1 MSRKKV
7 GEPIAAGER
16 PPEVLELLNKSP
28 EARKEFYQAYWA
40 DHRNII
46 DVANELLRLILE
58 PADAEVIY
66 LIGATGVGKTTAAK
80 YAISKLEEM
89 ALPIIDNFPG
99 RIPAAY
105 IETESPDMGAY
116 DWGEHYINTLLALDE
131 VLIDKKVYLPGPRD
145 GIEALRKKEGP
156 RRAALRRAAENAL
169 RNRIMYAFFV
179 DEAQFITKR
188 KSGVGLMDQA
198 DTIRSLAARSKTLHV
213 LSGTYDLRHLRNL
226 NGQLGRR
233 SHTVLFRPYRLNEG
247 LTQDEQVREVEAFTQ
262 AFFSLQAYLPVDEQP
277 NLGRHIEFCFMRCV
291 GCVGHLKS
299 WFRRSLS
306 MALEDNCKTI
316 TSELFLKAAP
326 KKEVWERIAQ
336 EIAEGEEALDERD
349 DELENEFRKLGHANN
364 PPAEPSGNNDAGA
377 GGKAKT
383 GARSKR
389 SSSKSRKGGRPFTP
403 NPERYP
409 VGINEKVG

>member
-7 GEPIAAGER
+7 GEPVAAGER

-28 EARKEFYQAYWA
+28 EVRKEFYQAYWA
-40 DHRNII
+40 AHRNII

-66 LIGATGVGKTTAAK
+66 LIGATGVGKTTAAE

-99 RIPAAY
+99 RVPAAY

-145 GIEALRKKEGP
+145 GIEALRKKESP

-233 SHTVLFRPYRLNEG
+233 SHTVLFRPYRIKEG

-262 AFFSLQAYLPVDEQP
+262 AFLSLQAYLPVDEQP
-277 NLGRHIEFCFMRCV
+277 NLGRHIEFCFTRCV

-316 TSELFLKAAP
+316 TSEQFLKAAP

-349 DELENEFRKLGHANN
+349 DELENEFRKLGHVNN
-364 PPAEPSGNNDAGA
+364 PPAERSGNNDAGA

-383 GARSKR
+383 GAGSKR
-389 SSSKSRKGGRPFTP
+389 ASPKSRKGGHPFKP

-409 VGINEKVG
+409 VGVNEKVG